1 MSVIKEAAPL
11 LQPTRYKI
19 IMTLKQAKGEPLY
32 IDEVAKRINENH
44 RLVSF
49 HLAMMQKEG
58 FLTSEIREIRKPN
71 SPSGRAGRF
80 YKLTPKVDKILSELK
95 KELPFTN

>member
-1 MSVIKEAAPL
+1 MSVIEEAAPL

-19 IMTLKQAKGEPLY
+19 IMTLKQAAGHPMY
-32 IDEVAKRINENH
+32 IDEIAKSIGENH

-58 FLTSEIREIRKPN
+58 FLTSQVDEIRKPN

-80 YKLTPKVDKILSELK
+80 YKLTPKVEQILSKLK
-95 KELPFTN
+95 RELP